1 MNRLDKVFQWIFR
14 LGYPLMCAVWRWVG
28 FLSHIVH
35 VAVWVDGKVLLVKNS
50 YRSGYSLPAGDIHR
64 KETSA
69 FAASRE
75 LREETGVIVSHTQ
88 LTCVLELNEDEEWR
102 SAPKRNEI
110 FECRLENK
118 PNIRVDNREVIYADF
133 FTLDAALSLRLP
145 EVTRTYLRLQSR
157 KDRT

>member
-1 MNRLDKVFQWIFR
+1 MNILDKVFQWVFR
-14 LGYPLMCAVWRWVG
+14 LGYPLMCAVWRRVG
-28 FLSHIVH
+28 FMSHIVH

-50 YRSGYSLPAGDIHR
+50 YRSQYSLPGGDIHK

-75 LREETGVIVSHTQ
+75 LREETGVNVSHTQ
-88 LTCVLELNEDEEWR
+88 LTCVLKLNENEAWR

-118 PNIRVDNREVIYADF
+118 PNISVDNREVIHADF
-133 FTLDAALSLRLP
+133 YTLDAALSLSLP
-145 EVTRTYLRLQSR
+145 EVTRSYLRFQLR
-157 KDRT
+157 KR

>member
-1 MNRLDKVFQWIFR
+1 MNILDKVFQWVFR
-14 LGYPLMCAVWRWVG
+14 IGYPLMCAVWRRVG
-28 FLSHIVH
+28 FMSHIVH

-50 YRSGYSLPAGDIHR
+50 YRSQYSLPGGDIHK

-75 LREETGVIVSHTQ
+75 LREETGVNVSHTQ
-88 LTCVLELNEDEEWR
+88 LTCVLKLNEDEAWR

-118 PNIRVDNREVIYADF
+118 PNISVDNREVIHADF
-133 FTLDAALSLRLP
+133 YTLDAALSLPLP
-145 EVTRTYLRLQSR
+145 EVTRSYLRLQSR
-157 KDRT
+157 KR